1 MKMTDLSICFPKQKR
16 GVYREIP
23 NHWPEGA
30 KYKLGDI
37 PKTHIPAD
45 ATIVY
50 QTVTLKSE
58 PRGTAYYYGADEHTH
73 FHERLSRNPN
83 VDSMTLS
90 QDLRKTDQLSVKIN
104 KASSYGKEYS
114 STHILDKETGLE
126 SVVRQKG
133 KEVIGGYEI
142 LPVKRTFAEGL
153 KGRLQKMGMAVAT
166 DANGCERPVLKNIGE
181 MILKV
186 AKRIK

>member
-1 MKMTDLSICFPKQKR
+1 MKMTDLSICFPKQVLSQYSEYPLADANVPKVR
-16 GVYREIP
+16 WG
-23 NHWPEGA
+23 N
-30 KYKLGDI
+30 I
-37 PKTHIPAD
+37 PKTCIPSD
-45 ATIVY
+45 ATIQY
-50 QTVTLKSE
+50 ASYDG
-58 PRGTAYYYGADEHTH
+58 PRGEYSSVNYYKNGGTTKLEEYTRMPVGGAVTKSQE
-73 FHERLSRNPN
+73 LKN
-83 VDSMTLS
+83 VENM
-90 QDLRKTDQLSVKIN
+90 SVKTN
-104 KASSYGKEYS
+104 TVCRKGKEYS
-114 STHILDKETGLE
+114 STHVLDKETGLE